1 MKSKNLSLSI
11 AGKIW
16 GIYRQS
22 FNEMLAL
29 LEFGAMSDGS
39 SRADFFASLRAD
51 QDRRAANARSITSN
65 SGTIA
70 VIPIYGILAQRGS
83 FWLMFFGGATCEGI
97 SAQLRQA
104 VNDPTVKA
112 IVLDVD
118 SPGGDV
124 AGIIELANEIFQAR
138 KTKPITAVSN
148 SMCASAAYWLASQA
162 TELLVSPSS
171 TTGSIGVYMLH
182 EEYSKALEN
191 AGIKD
196 TFIKFGENKA
206 EGNDVEPLTDEARE
220 HFQAL
225 VDSTGQDFE
234 KAVARGRKVTQ
245 DEVHKKFG
253 QGRVFDAKT
262 AVKLGMADRIGTFD
276 DALAKH
282 GAARTQLTHADSEIP
297 AFNAADS
304 SLQNVSVKADSD
316 PVNDTDRSEPDS
328 DDCIC
333 NCAECKAGDCKACSH
348 ANCACDGCAC
358 DSASNAR
365 KVRQSSLRRRLELAA
380 V

>member
-1 MKSKNLSLSI
+1 VKNQNLSRAL
-11 AGKIW
+11 AGKLW
-16 GIYRQS
+16 SVHRQS

-29 LEFGAMSDGS
+29 LQLTEGVA
-39 SRADFFASLRAD
+39 RENFFASLRAE
-51 QDRRAANARSITSN
+51 QDLRAANARSITSN

-83 FWLMFFGGATCEGI
+83 FWSMFFGGASCEGI
-97 SAQLRQA
+97 TAQLRQA

-124 AGIIELANEIFQAR
+124 AGITELAGEIFQAR
-138 KTKPITAVSN
+138 KAKTITAVAN
-148 SMCASAAYWLASQA
+148 SMCASGAYWLASQA

-171 TTGSIGVYMLH
+171 NTGSIGVYMMH

-196 TFIKFGENKA
+196 TIIKFGENKA
-206 EGNDVEPLTDEARE
+206 EGNDSEPLTAEALE
-220 HFQAL
+220 HFQSL

-253 QGRVFDAKT
+253 QGRTFDART
-262 AVKLGMADRIGTFD
+262 AVKLGMADRVGTFD

-282 GAARTQLTHADSEIP
+282 GAARAPLTRASGEAGTIS
-297 AFNAADS
+297 ALNAAAVD
-304 SLQNVSVKADSD
+304 LEAKAAKADDNQEDD
-316 PVNDTDRSEPDS
+316 PDG
-328 DDCIC
+328 DDCA
-333 NCAECKAGDCKACSH
+333 CACSECKAGDCKACSH
-348 ANCACDGCAC
+348 VACACDGCTC
-358 DSASNAR
+358 DAAAKAR
-365 KVRQSSLRRRLELAA
+365 KVKQSSLRRRLELAA
-380 V
+380 A